1 MKRKK
6 IAHDKLLNIEIESAA
21 VDEET
26 DIEQQYKDKNEKTIA
41 IYNLMVNLCH
51 LIDEFAHKEV
61 HKKSEL
67 QDFSNLVK

>member
-41 IYNLMVNLCH
+41 IYNLMANLCH